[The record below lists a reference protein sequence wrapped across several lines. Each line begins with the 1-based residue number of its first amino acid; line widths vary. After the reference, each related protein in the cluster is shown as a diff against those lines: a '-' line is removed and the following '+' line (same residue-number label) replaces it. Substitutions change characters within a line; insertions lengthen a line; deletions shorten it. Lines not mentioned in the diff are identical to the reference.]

1 MNRVTGGFLTAA
13 IGVGLAVGWF
23 SGAFGPLIAQVVAL
37 VRGSAATPAASTSS
51 APLGSSVPLSQ
62 VA

>member
-13 IGVGLAVGWF
+13 IGVGLAVAWV
-23 SGAFGPLIAQVVAL
+23 SGAFGPLIAQVTGL
-37 VRGSAATPAASTSS
+37 VRGSAAGSIAPAS
-51 APLGSSVPLSQ
+51 AAVAADGPPLSR